1 MYVIKQIAV
10 LPFLFVMIH
19 YSHID
24 IPVEN
29 IKVKKIIKITKLR
42 MIFFK
47 YLTHKDERKRFIL

>member
-42 MIFFK
+42 MIFF
-47 YLTHKDERKRFIL
+47 LNI